1 MTPTDDLAGPNE
13 LYGVPAAAQL
23 IEAVVEFL
31 EKDVAGE
38 LSGRRRF
45 HLRVAVNA
53 LNIVKRQLELNTAHA
68 QKRDEILRS
77 LGVSS
82 ERELADTI
90 RSGQTQDSAE
100 VREALRDLV
109 TARLQVNNP
118 VYLETYR

>member
-1 MTPTDDLAGPNE
+1 MTDADE
-13 LYGVPAAAQL
+13 LYGVPTAAEL
-23 IEAVVEFL
+23 VEAVVDFL

-53 LNIVKRQLELNTAHA
+53 LKIVKRQLELNTENMQTRREVFSA
-68 QKRDEILRS
+68 

-82 ERELADTI
+82 ERELAEAIKT
-90 RSGQTQDSAE
+90 GETQDSADL
-100 VREALRDLV
+100 RDALRALV

-118 VYLETYR
+118 TYLETYT